1 MDGIFPPTAVL
12 GMHAPI
18 VIQAWRENVS
28 GLEPSPGKTLDR
40 PGPTFE
46 YRQRRRRPLPPTVTV
61 AHGDCA

>member
-46 YRQRRRRPLPPTVTV
+46 YRGGRGRRRSPWLTVTV
-61 AHGDCA
+61 PE

>member
-28 GLEPSPGKTLDR
+28 GLAEPSEDT
-40 PGPTFE
+40 GPAAGPKFE
-46 YRQRRRRPLPPTVTV
+46 
-61 AHGDCA
+61 